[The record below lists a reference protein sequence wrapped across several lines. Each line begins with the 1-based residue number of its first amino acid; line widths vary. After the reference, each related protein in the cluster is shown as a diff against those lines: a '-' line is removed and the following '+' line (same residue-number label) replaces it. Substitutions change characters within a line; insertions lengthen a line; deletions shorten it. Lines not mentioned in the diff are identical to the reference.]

1 MLYKCIKCGKEF
13 DQKCHFTNH
22 LRRLNPCINK
32 NNKIIDHDE
41 NIEKTIKNETIQ
53 TDKILSKMDNLDKIL
68 SKMDNLLPETKND
81 LELDTNNQNNDKLKC
96 LICNKSY
103 RHQSGLCKHKK
114 QKHPNYDNDID
125 RLRKKHTEDIV
136 ISQIKKLLI
145 SQANKIN
152 ELEVLVNISKP
163 KNNNTII
170 NNKTINTN
178 SNNISNINNGT
189 INNINIIGFGREDI
203 NKLTDAEIK
212 DILFTRNIDPLCT
225 IIKKLILMKDCLNNI
240 MSN

>member
-68 SKMDNLLPETKND
+68 SKMDNLDNLLPETKKD

-125 RLRKKHTEDIV
+125 KLRKKHTEDIV

-152 ELEVLVNISKP
+152 ELEVLVKISKP
-163 KNNNTII
+163 KNNNTTI

-225 IIKKLILMKDCLNNI
+225 IIKKN
-240 MSN
+240 SF